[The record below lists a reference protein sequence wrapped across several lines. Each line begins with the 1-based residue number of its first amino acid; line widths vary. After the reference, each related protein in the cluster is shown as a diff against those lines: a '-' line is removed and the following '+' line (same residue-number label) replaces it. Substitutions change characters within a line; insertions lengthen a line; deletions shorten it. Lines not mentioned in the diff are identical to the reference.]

1 MKFVFALFDSR
12 RYGVLPC
19 RLGKSLFLV
28 FSFAEN
34 HESDFLL
41 QNLSYIERAYKE
53 KSDNRCGLNPNWSL
67 DHICLDLLLPSCF
80 LPALVRLPTSA
91 LPSHLDVA
99 RYAFDETSAHLL
111 NNRTKSVKDSNDRFG
126 LKILYVDNAKSYD
139 QYVLKT
145 QNYGMRKQNTLYWSY
160 NTGCFGV
167 AI

>member
-80 LPALVRLPTSA
+80 LPALVRLPASA
-91 LPSHLDVA
+91 LPFHLAVA

-111 NNRTKSVKDSNDRFG
+111 NNRTKSLKEYNDRFG
-126 LKILYVDNAKSYD
+126 LKTFDKYLYHMFLLL
-139 QYVLKT
+139 QP
-145 QNYGMRKQNTLYWSY
+145 
-160 NTGCFGV
+160 GC
-167 AI
+167 IRYCLSLH